1 MRNNNQQ
8 RIAAFLR
15 FAVIM
20 GTTMIT
26 NIGRSDELPAP
37 LQEPLPR
44 VELRQHEDGAWR
56 FFINGE
62 VFPLRGAGGAE
73 APGLLE
79 QLKAAGGN
87 VVRTWGI
94 ETLDH
99 TYEDGE
105 RYIDRAHRLGIKV
118 IAGIWVQHERHGF
131 DYGDPT
137 VIDEQRRRV
146 IDSVRRHKD
155 HPAIITWGIGN
166 EMEGPSSPHG
176 SIPVLKEVEELVRL
190 VKTEDPHRPVMTII
204 AFNPGKIANVMNL
217 CPSIDI
223 LGLNSYGGAAGIGS
237 ALVSAGW
244 TKPFAVTEF
253 GVPGFWEVPVTTWGA
268 PLEPTS
274 QAKARAYY
282 ATHKLVFEQ
291 NDGHELCLGTFAFL
305 WGWKQERTATWFGM
319 FLPTRE
325 KLPQVDAMTK
335 AWTGAWPSNRCPK
348 ILGLE
353 LSVSNTIVRPNE
365 SLSARVNA
373 IDPENDP
380 MRFHWSVVAESTA
393 RSEGGDAEETPQE
406 FPDLIQRNHAPECPF
421 VAPDTAGPYR
431 LFLTIY
437 DGRGSAATAN
447 IPFWVQSEEMRQP

>member
-1 MRNNNQQ
+1 MD
-8 RIAAFLR
+8 AMSLR
-15 FAVIM
+15 FTIISAIA
-20 GTTMIT
+20 MIT
-26 NIGRSDELPAP
+26 ASICANEAP
-37 LQEPLPR
+37 TPPPEPLPR
-44 VELRQHEDGAWR
+44 VELRQDVDGAWR
-56 FFINGE
+56 FFINE
-62 VFPLRGAGGAE
+62 DVFPLRGAGGAE

-105 RYIDRAHRLGIKV
+105 RYVDRAHRLGIKV

-131 DYGDPT
+131 DYGDPA

-155 HPAIITWGIGN
+155 HPAIIAWSIGN
-166 EMEGPSSPHG
+166 EMEGPASPHG

-325 KLPQVDAMTK
+325 KLPQVDAMTR

-353 LSVSNTIVRPNE
+353 LTVNNPIVRPNE

-380 MRFHWSVVAESTA
+380 MRFHWSVVAESSA
-393 RSEGGDAEETPQE
+393 HSEGGDAEETPQE
-406 FPDLIQRNHAPECPF
+406 FPELIQRNHDPECQF
-421 VAPDTAGPYR
+421 ITPDTAGAYR

-437 DGRGSAATAN
+437 DGHGSAATAN
-447 IPFWVQSEEMRQP
+447 IPFLVQHEETRQP